1 MMSAH
6 HMITVTQWTT
16 LILLGCYRCSAAP
29 PLFLVIPLTLVNTVR
44 LYEFLRTECPWE
56 QAKRGAMLLLWYGAI
71 LLWVSWTS

>member
-1 MMSAH
+1 MDDADPLRMLS
-6 HMITVTQWTT
+6 V
-16 LILLGCYRCSAAP
+16 LGGS